1 MFSVEVEALFF
12 AYGLEEPSGRPWRPY
27 RLLIHSSKIGFP
39 IERRIIKPLMIVL
52 IVFPVFKAEIWASK
66 D

>member
-12 AYGLEEPSGRPWRPY
+12 AY

-39 IERRIIKPLMIVL
+39 IERRIIKPLMTVL
-52 IVFPVFKAEIWASK
+52 IVAPVFNAAI
-66 D
+66 